1 MSARAGITNAMA
13 NKLGSLMDGTGD
25 YVNNLYCNVSTKVV
39 HFDDVE
45 EFPYVSITPGVEYRE
60 DMPSNF
66 SWATLAVNITIYVKS
81 EEDAQGELESIISDV
96 ETFLDTNLKL
106 DYTVVTS
113 DGEITQ
119 TTVDNTINQINTD
132 EGILSPLALGQVITT
147 VRYEKIRKT
156 AQ

>member
-1 MSARAGITNAMA
+1 MSGRAGITKAMVA
-13 NKLGSLMDGTGD
+13 KLATLMDGTGD
-25 YVNNLYCNVSTKVV
+25 YVNNLYGNVSSKVV

-45 EFPYVSITPGVEYRE
+45 EFPYVSITPGGEYRE

-66 SWATLAVNITIYVKS
+66 SWATLTMNITIYVKS
-81 EEDAQGELESIISDV
+81 EEDTQGELESIIADV

-113 DGEITQ
+113 GGEITK
-119 TTVDNTINQINTD
+119 TTVDNTITQINTD
-132 EGILSPLALGQVITT
+132 EGILSPLALGQVTAT

>member
-1 MSARAGITNAMA
+1 MSARSGITQAMVS
-13 NKLGSLMDGTGD
+13 KLSELMDGTGD
-25 YVNNLYCNVSTKVV
+25 YVNNLYGNVDSRVV

-45 EFPYVSITPGVEYRE
+45 EFPYIIITPGAETRE

-66 SWATLAVNITIYVKS
+66 TWATLNMNITIYVKS
-81 EEDAQGELESIISDV
+81 EEATQASLESIISDV
-96 ETFLDTNLKL
+96 ETFLDTNLQL

-113 DGEITQ
+113 DGELIK
-119 TTVDNTINQINTD
+119 TTVDNTITQINTD
-132 EGILSPLALGQVITT
+132 EGILSPLALGQVTAT

>member
-1 MSARAGITNAMA
+1 MSARSGITQAMVS
-13 NKLGSLMDGTGD
+13 KLSELMDGTGD
-25 YVNNLYCNVSTKVV
+25 YVNNLYGNVDSRVV

-45 EFPYVSITPGVEYRE
+45 EFPYISITPGAETRE

-66 SWATLAVNITIYVKS
+66 TWATLNMNITIYVKS
-81 EEDAQGELESIISDV
+81 EEATQASLESIISDV
-96 ETFLDTNLKL
+96 ETFLDTNLQL

-113 DGEITQ
+113 DGELIK
-119 TTVDNTINQINTD
+119 TTVDNTITQINTD
-132 EGILSPLALGQVITT
+132 EGILSPLALGQVTAT